1 MRPRTVVYLI
11 VFLILAV
18 FVLANWGEISRP
30 ARLNLLVAE
39 MTAPLGAMLLLVVGV
54 ILALDYAVHA
64 LSRHAWNRER
74 RMLTQELERH
84 RLRADQAEESRI
96 RELRETVERE
106 SAMIRA
112 QLERVL
118 ASLEGTRGGAD
129 VPEAR
134 LPGSPTADR
143 YALTAEHAYEDADRR
158 S

>member
-18 FVLANWGEISRP
+18 LVLANWGEISRP
-30 ARLNLLVAE
+30 ARINLLVAE
-39 MTAPLGAMLLLVVGV
+39 VTAPLGAMLLSVVGV
-54 ILALDYAVHA
+54 VLALDYALHA

-84 RLRADQAEESRI
+84 RLRADEAEESRI
-96 RELRETVERE
+96 RQLRETVERE
-106 SAMIRA
+106 SALIRA

-118 ASLEGTRGGAD
+118 ASVEGTRGVPGA
-129 VPEAR
+129 PPPAN
-134 LPGSPTADR
+134 PPPDR
-143 YALTAEHAYEDADRR
+143 YALTVEHDYENTDRR